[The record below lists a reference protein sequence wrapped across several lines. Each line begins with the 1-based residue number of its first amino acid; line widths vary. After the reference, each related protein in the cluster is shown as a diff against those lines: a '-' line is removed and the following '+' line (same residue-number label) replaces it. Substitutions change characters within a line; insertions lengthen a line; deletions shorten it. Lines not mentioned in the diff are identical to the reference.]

1 MGNGAAK
8 MLAATR
14 FEEQTMLQ
22 VPARKFT
29 PYLTNG
35 CPKTCAGCGNP
46 FVIREGRAEAI
57 VGPDDRLYCYG
68 TACDEAAFATAVSA
82 LKRAS

>member
-1 MGNGAAK
+1 
-8 MLAATR
+8 
-14 FEEQTMLQ
+14 MLQ
-22 VPARKFT
+22 VPARKLT

-57 VGPDDRLYCYG
+57 VGPDDRLYCYR
-68 TACDEAAFATAVSA
+68 TKCDEIAFSAPVIA